1 MQMLVTMQGHVF
13 AVELNVLPLE
23 DYELVLGTQW
33 LRTLGVIQWDFM
45 AVFMKFHQF
54 KTTVTLVGLH
64 LTDLTLQEGKQ
75 FFKKLVRKGILLHI
89 LSLGFVT
96 SSPQPCDPTNEQL
109 LIEFA
114 SVCAT
119 STSLP
124 PYRGHEHYILLKKGT
139 TLICQ
144 RLYRYPYFQ
153 KTEIEKIVT

>member
-13 AVELNVLPLE
+13 VVDLNVLPLE

-75 FFKKLVRKGILLHI
+75 FFKNLVRKGILLHI
-89 LSLGFVT
+89 LSFCYFL
-96 SSPQPCDPTNEQL
+96 SS
-109 LIEFA
+109 
-114 SVCAT
+114 
-119 STSLP
+119 
-124 PYRGHEHYILLKKGT
+124 
-139 TLICQ
+139 TL
-144 RLYRYPYFQ
+144 
-153 KTEIEKIVT
+153 